1 MKDDEKNLAT
11 LFIDLFLKKNYKD
24 EKAYWEVNILINV
37 IFFKKLVRILNVGD
51 YQPYE

>member
-11 LFIDLFLKKNYKD
+11 LFIDLFLKKIYKD